1 MASLNINFLYDTQ
14 TLIGALKKISY
25 PTRFFRDN
33 FFPMKTYSFNEMVE
47 LDFRKVARA
56 FAPKIRSRQS
66 VPILSRAGFNT
77 EVVRPPI
84 TGAARELDVETITQR
99 WAGENPFATRTPA
112 ERAAEIIQTDLL
124 EMDSFISRSEELDAV
139 TMLTTGTA
147 VDDFGNTQSFGTL
160 ESFTP

>member
-66 VPILSRAGFNT
+66 VPILKSKDRKS
-77 EVVRPPI
+77 
-84 TGAARELDVETITQR
+84 
-99 WAGENPFATRTPA
+99 TRLNSSHQ
-112 ERAAEIIQTDLL
+112 II
-124 EMDSFISRSEELDAV
+124 SYAV
-139 TMLTTGTA
+139 FSLNQKSTRL
-147 VDDFGNTQSFGTL
+147 
-160 ESFTP
+160 